1 MTVRDLDKLFKPEA
15 VALIG
20 ATPRHGSLGAMLARN
35 RSARR
40 GNDPRCGLTPVK
52 AGKQGE

>member
-20 ATPRHGSLGAMLARN
+20 ATPRHQFFTRCHACSQP
-35 RSARR
+35 SARR
-40 GNDPRCGLTPVK
+40 GNDLVVG
-52 AGKQGE
+52 

>member
-20 ATPRHGSLGAMLARN
+20 AMPRHGSLGAMLARN
-35 RSARR
+35 LRR
-40 GNDPRCGLTPVK
+40 GGFGDR
-52 AGKQGE
+52 